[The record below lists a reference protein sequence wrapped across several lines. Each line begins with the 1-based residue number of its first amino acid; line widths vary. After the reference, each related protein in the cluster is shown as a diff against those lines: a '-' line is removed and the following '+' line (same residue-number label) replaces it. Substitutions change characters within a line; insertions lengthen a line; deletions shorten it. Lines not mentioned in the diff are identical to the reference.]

1 MKLKKYLKDSG
12 VKQQD
17 FAALVGKTQGYVSR
31 VATGE
36 CLLGSQAVLGWAAAT
51 KYQVT
56 PHDLRP
62 DIYPKPTDGL
72 PEQTAA

>member
-1 MKLKKYLKDSG
+1 MDLKSFLKDSG
-12 VKQQD
+12 VKQKE

-36 CLLGSQAVLGWAAAT
+36 CLLGGPAVLIWAAAT
-51 KYQVT
+51 KFQVT